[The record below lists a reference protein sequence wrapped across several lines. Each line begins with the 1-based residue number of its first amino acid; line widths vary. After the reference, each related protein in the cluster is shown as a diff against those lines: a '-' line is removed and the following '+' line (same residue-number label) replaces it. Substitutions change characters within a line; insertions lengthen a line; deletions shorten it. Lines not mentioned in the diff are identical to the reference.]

1 MGKVEGDVVKDEE
14 NEYFKMVK
22 VQWWVPMKKGSNL
35 DERHLY
41 ENYWNGKW
49 KCNLVDLEQWVD
61 ILAIFFSFPTWKNI
75 TNKSQINILIA
86 YTNRAKIN
94 IMLLMQ

>member
-1 MGKVEGDVVKDEE
+1 M
-14 NEYFKMVK
+14 
-22 VQWWVPMKKGSNL
+22 
-35 DERHLY
+35 Y

-61 ILAIFFSFPTWKNI
+61 ILAIFFFFPTWKNI
-75 TNKSQINILIA
+75 TNKSQINILVT

-94 IMLLMQ
+94 IMLLMK